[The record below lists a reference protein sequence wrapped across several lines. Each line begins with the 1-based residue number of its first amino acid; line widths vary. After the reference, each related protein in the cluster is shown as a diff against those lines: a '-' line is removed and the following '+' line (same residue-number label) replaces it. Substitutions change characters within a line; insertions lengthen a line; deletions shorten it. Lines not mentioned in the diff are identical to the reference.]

1 MNLKEKLISSFI
13 AFENQISMDSPLLNN
28 LREEAIKI
36 FEDEGFPTKKNEDWK
51 YTALNKVIKEDFS
64 VFANT
69 ENPIEYKDVQPYF
82 IHDIDSYKIIFIDG
96 KYASHLSQTTHEG
109 IDVCL
114 MSAALSKPKYQAV
127 IENYFNKIAAKN
139 GLNALNTAFCQEGAY
154 IHIKK
159 NKLAERPI
167 QIIHFSTG
175 KEPALLLQPR
185 NLIVVDENAQVQ
197 IIERHQSLT
206 ENPTLTNSVTEIF
219 AAKRAIID
227 FYKVQNDKSEASLID
242 NTFIEQ
248 HQESNVAVHT
258 FSFGG
263 KLTRNNLNF
272 YQKGERIDSTL
283 KGVTIIGNKQ
293 HVDHNTLVHHIEPNC
308 ESHQD
313 YKGIFGDSAVG
324 VFNGKVVVEKEAQ
337 KTNAF
342 QANNNLLVNDKA
354 TINTKPQLEIFADDV
369 KCSHGCTIGQLDENA
384 MFYLRARGIPAKE
397 ARALLM
403 YAFANNVLESV
414 KIPQLKKRIN
424 KLIAN
429 KLGVNIGFDL

>member
-1 MNLKEKLISSFI
+1 MELKDKLLSSFI
-13 AFENQISMDSPLLNN
+13 AFENQNSSDSSFLSEI
-28 LREEAIKI
+28 RGSAIKN
-36 FEDEGFPTKKNEDWK
+36 FENTGFPSKKNEAWK
-51 YTALNKVIKEDFS
+51 YTSLNKILKEDYSIFPKS
-64 VFANT
+64 DIS
-69 ENPIEYKDVQPYF
+69 IEYKDVQKYF
-82 IHDIDSYKIIFIDG
+82 IHDIDSYKIVFVDG
-96 KYASHLSQTTHEG
+96 KYASHLSKTTHEG

-114 MSAALSKPKYQAV
+114 MSAALSKSKYQPI
-127 IENYFNKIAAKN
+127 IENYFNKIAARD
-139 GLNALNTAFCQEGAY
+139 GLNALNTAFCSEGAY
-154 IHIKK
+154 IHIKR
-159 NKLAERPI
+159 NKSAERPI

-175 KEPALLLQPR
+175 QESALLLQPR
-185 NLIVVDENAQVQ
+185 NLVVVDENAQVQ

-206 ENPTLTNSVTEIF
+206 KNPTLTNSVTEIF
-219 AAKRAIID
+219 AANRSVVD
-227 FYKVQNDKSEASLID
+227 YYKVQNDSFDASLID
-242 NTFIEQ
+242 NTFIN
-248 HQESNVAVHT
+248 QEKDSTVSCHT

-272 YQKGERIDSTL
+272 YQNGERLESIL

-293 HVDHNTLVHHIEPNC
+293 HVDHNTLVHHIQPNC

-324 VFNGKVVVEKEAQ
+324 VFNGKVIVEKEAQ

-384 MFYLRARGIPAKE
+384 LFYLQARGIPIKE
-397 ARALLM
+397 AKALLM

-424 KLIAN
+424 TLIAN